1 MKAALLTA
9 IRQFEIR
16 QVPEPEIVMVKVK
29 SDSRQSVLANLLVCA
44 IMSV

>member
-1 MKAALLTA
+1 MKAALLTG

-16 QVPEPEIVMVKVK
+16 QVPEPEIVMMKLK
-29 SDSRQSVLANLLVCA
+29 SDSRQSILANLPVCA